1 MPKNLTKPF
10 LLILVLLVTVSCYLV
25 FRPFLTEILMA
36 AVLATIFYKPFIYLT
51 KLLKGR
57 QNIAALLMCLLLVL
71 LIILPSVKL
80 LIYGAE
86 KSVSTYDE
94 TVVFFNNH
102 GINDVFKNG
111 LFQKKPL
118 SYFHLDSYNFQNQN
132 FQNAI
137 LAVAKDSSLWLLS
150 GATTALKETTSFF
163 FSVFLIILTMF
174 FFFVDGKKML
184 ERLMSLSP
192 LPDKYNE
199 EIFRKFSVV
208 GYTTL
213 VSTFVAAFVQGIAGA
228 IGFAIVGFPV
238 FLAFILV
245 TLLSL
250 LPYLG
255 SMLFYLPV
263 GIYYLLTGEIWQGI
277 FILVWGFF
285 VISLIDNVVLTYMI
299 KDKAEINPI
308 FVFFAILGG
317 IALFGFWGV
326 IVGPLMVALAVTIYH
341 IYEIEFC
348 QNLDVPNREV
358 HIANIEN
365 IEEEKKEEV
374 NI

>member
-10 LLILVLLVTVSCYLV
+10 LLILVLLVTVGCYLV

-36 AVLATIFYKPFIYLT
+36 AVLATIFYKPFTYLT

-86 KSVSTYDE
+86 KSIVTYDE
-94 TVVFFNNH
+94 TVVFFSNH
-102 GINDVFKNG
+102 NINDVFNNE

-118 SYFHLDSYNFQNQN
+118 SYLQLDSFNFQNQN

-137 LAVAKDSSLWLLS
+137 LTVAKDSSLWLLS
-150 GATTALKETTSFF
+150 GATTALKETTNFF

-184 ERLMSLSP
+184 NRLMSLSP

-213 VSTFVAAFVQGIAGA
+213 VSTFVAAFAQGIAGA
-228 IGFAIVGFPV
+228 IGFSIVGFPV
-238 FLAFILV
+238 LLAFILV

-277 FILVWGFF
+277 FVLAWGFL
-285 VISLIDNVVLTYMI
+285 VISLVDNVILTFMI

-317 IALFGFWGV
+317 ITLFGFWGV
-326 IVGPLMVALAVTIYH
+326 IVGPLMVALAVTIFH

-348 QNLDVPNREV
+348 QTLDVPNREV
-358 HIANIEN
+358 HIANVKA
-365 IEEEKKEEV
+365 EEKKEV
-374 NI
+374 AAV